1 MSKTRRVPQRARAIR
16 RLAKLRE
23 TFGPDAAAERERL
36 LRACGRASCRSGKE
50 LRSLHET
57 LCFARAYPDNQ
68 AVLDLV
74 QDLLDRW
81 ERRADLHAL
90 GKAVQDL
97 GMAGVA
103 NAYPFF
109 WPTARWLAERWP
121 GALHVDWDNLEDA
134 DGVASLLQLLMPRA
148 ESPALE
154 ELPLTARQWVRHL
167 KRDDEGDGT
176 FLVRRFAEAN
186 MDERWREEVFDS
198 LDVPFVLA
206 PARGTPSRTTS
217 FIAGLPLC
225 WQTHARSTA
234 RPHLK
239 REIERPPK
247 RMRHVNHKH
256 GAELVN
262 AARVA
267 MLTRERDL
275 EQIAYASA
283 DDAWIL
289 EDEDGLCFVALGKV
303 PERRFVLESTY
314 VYLVVKNGVPVGY
327 LQGSGLGGWAEIN
340 YNIFPPWRGRDAAA
354 LYARSLAVIHAFQH
368 VSTFIVDPYQ
378 LGADN
383 EEAIEFGRLVVLLQ
397 ARLSPARSRDARAG
411 IARARPRDQARLL
424 SLEPEHPARARSLPH
439 GAAALRP
446 TTLSLRRRG
455 ARRFARVPSL
465 ERTRRRPAQRGAR
478 KHQRGSC
485 RSARG
490 QARRARGLAWP
501 RARRVH
507 RVERHRGLAPRRL
520 ALESRPAPRLAR
532 RHQSAWWPN
541 RARLR
546 GGSAERPLGRRRA
559 GGAGERQAPGLVTL
573 TTARGKPPRAPSS
586 PRPSTHFPVVIGP

>member
-239 REIERPPK
+239 REVERPPK

-314 VYLVVKNGVPVGY
+314 VYIVVKNGVPVGY

-383 EEAIEFGRLVVLLQ
+383 EEAIELGAWWFYYKLGFRPRGRETRVLALREQDRVTKRASYRSSPSTLRELALSPMVLQLYDQPRFPYGGVGLVGLH
-397 ARLSPARSRDARAG
+397 ASHRLSERGGGLRSEGLASTSEEAAALLGGKRDAREG
-411 IARARPRDQARLL
+411 LRGHERDAFTEW
-424 SLEPEHPARARSLPH
+424 SAIVVSLPGVSH
-439 GAAALRP
+439 W
-446 TTLSLRRRG
+446 S
-455 ARRFARVPSL
+455 
-465 ERTRRRPAQRGAR
+465 PAQR
-478 KHQRGSC
+478 RGLLDVIK
-485 RSARG
+485 ARG
-490 QARRARGLAWP
+490 GRTERAYVKALQNAPWVVDALA
-501 RARRVH
+501 A
-507 RVERHRGLAPRRL
+507 LAKGK
-520 ALESRPAPRLAR
+520 RPV
-532 RHQSAWWPN
+532 S
-541 RARLR
+541 
-546 GGSAERPLGRRRA
+546 
-559 GGAGERQAPGLVTL
+559 
-573 TTARGKPPRAPSS
+573 
-586 PRPSTHFPVVIGP
+586 